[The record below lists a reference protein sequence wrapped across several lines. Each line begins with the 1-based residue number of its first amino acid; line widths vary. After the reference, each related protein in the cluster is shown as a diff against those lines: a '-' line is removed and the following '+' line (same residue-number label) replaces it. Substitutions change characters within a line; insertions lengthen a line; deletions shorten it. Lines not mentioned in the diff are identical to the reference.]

1 MPPLDAVN
9 NEVANLVLTFWP
21 KFQEV
26 YEPAKNQ
33 PVPVVS
39 AGGGIDPK
47 SSSKTHAMGIAVDII
62 PGDVKTDNNR
72 QTLIL
77 FGLFLMVMRPDLTV
91 YFYGAKAKAGPHV
104 HIDNGTHENR
114 PKFGTNN
121 DSKYITY
128 PRKYSDSEYKQ
139 FIGELRKTWESFSYT
154 KSYKKFDEN
163 LIRVIMNTKE
173 DVTGENTKPE
183 KKSKKGVIIF
193 IVTIVLALIVLIAI
207 KKKGNHDLGNI

>member
-47 SSSKTHAMGIAVDII
+47 SSSKTHAMGIAVDLI

-77 FGLFLMVMRPDLTV
+77 FGLFLMAMRPDLTV

-121 DSKYITY
+121 DSKYVTY
-128 PRKYSDSEYKQ
+128 PRKYSDSEYKK
-139 FIGELRKTWESFSYT
+139 FISELRKTWDSFSYT
-154 KSYKKFDEN
+154 KSYVKFDEN
-163 LIRVIMNTKE
+163 LVKIMMNKKTDENKE
-173 DVTGENTKPE
+173 EKP
-183 KKSKKGVIIF
+183 KTSYHPLWYIISF
-193 IVTIVLALIVLIAI
+193 TIVGLLILFLI
-207 KKKGNHDLGNI
+207 KKVRNNGMGNI